1 MGVFDFFRGAAGEVL
16 AKNADDILAPH
27 LHELLDVAHKDFDYS
42 NQLPIS
48 QTANLGVY
56 VSQLTGTEWGDCKTF
71 AKKAELLLQK
81 CPVSRACIEMRAQG
95 IQNVTLK
102 ISDSRA
108 TKRMLAS
115 PNAVERTT
123 GTFLKNAEIGLSV
136 GGDLYVFYDL
146 KVPGLPQM
154 HTFRQDLMFKNVE
167 KKRFEYVPGKLRGDN
182 TPHFW
187 FNYDAAGKTTAAFN
201 RNGVQFNGALQHISY
216 FDPINPLQGAGAGD
230 SAIRS
235 VQNYLAIDDLIR
247 RKLASGGAKNGYF
260 KTQGIYSDADLA
272 RVQTQ
277 MAGLT
282 SSGSTQLL
290 AGLDFEAAQLTFA
303 ELQLDILRDKAADAI
318 CTAFGVNSAMVN
330 VGEATHAN
338 LRGMDKI
345 FYRNFI
351 GPEAH
356 WLIGQLEWGIQQ
368 YVDESATVAVDETA
382 IQHIQDDL
390 DDKVVKWAQSGVVT
404 IDECRAVIG
413 LPPLPNGEGKELAGA
428 KAQAS
433 DETGLGQP
441 DEKPGGETSFNAN
454 AGDRGDRNNG

>member
-1 MGVFDFFRGAAGEVL
+1 MGVMDWFSGGRQYVSRPSDYEIVEP
-16 AKNADDILAPH
+16 I
-27 LHELLDVAHKDFDYS
+27 ETKDFDYS
-42 NQLPIS
+42 RSLELA
-48 QTANLGVY
+48 QTEKLGLFSSPFADAKWGKCESFAEKANL
-56 VSQLTGTEWGDCKTF
+56 
-71 AKKAELLLQK
+71 LLNQ

-95 IQNVTLK
+95 IQNITLEVK
-102 ISDSRA
+102 AKRE
-108 TKRMLAS
+108 TKRMLTS
-115 PNAVERTT
+115 PNALDRTMA
-123 GTFLKNAEIGLSV
+123 TFLKNAEIQLSV
-136 GGDLYVFYDL
+136 GGDLYVFYD
-146 KVPGLPQM
+146 KRVPGLPQL
-154 HTFRQDLMFKNVE
+154 HTFRQDLMFKNVA
-167 KKRFEYVPGKLRGDN
+167 KQRYEYIPGKLNGN
-182 TPHFW
+182 TTPEYVFY
-187 FNYDAAGKTTAAFN
+187 YDASGKTTSATTGAG
-201 RNGVQFNGALQHISY
+201 RAIDGALQHISY
-216 FDPINPLQGAGAGD
+216 YDPTNPIQGAGAGD

-235 VQNYLAIDDLIR
+235 VQNYLLIDDLVR

-260 KTQGIYSDADLA
+260 KTQGLYSDADLA

-277 MAGLT
+277 MAGLSAT
-282 SSGSTQLL
+282 GGTQLL

-303 ELQLDILRDKAADAI
+303 ELQLDILRDKAADAV
-318 CTAFGVNSAMVN
+318 CTTFGVNSAMVN
-330 VGEATHAN
+330 VGTATHAN

-356 WLIGQLEWGIQQ
+356 WLVGQLEWGIQQ
-368 YVDESATVAVDETA
+368 YVDASATVTVDETA

-428 KAQAS
+428 KAQAA

-441 DEKPGGETSFNAN
+441 EEKPGGETSFNAN